1 MRVISQKGIE
11 PTVDLP
17 YEQATLTVNGKFIS
31 AIVCGGTNLLIAN
44 YSTPEKAQAALESIN
59 KSCPCY
65 VVKDGKET
73 LSSMKCEVFRF
84 PEDSEV

>member
-44 YSTPEKAQAALESIN
+44 YSTPEKAEEAM
-59 KSCPCY
+59 
-65 VVKDGKET
+65 VKLQWRYMEFFAT
-73 LSSMKCEVFRF
+73 LLRTSRYTCAPGFRF